1 MRWRRVCRDIPEGEP
16 ILVSDGA
23 RAVVALAFAGD
34 SYFPDMTFMD
44 ARTFDILPKPT
55 HWMPLPE
62 RPLARA
68 EEQRAAP
75 APRRA
80 A

>member
-16 ILVSDGA
+16 ILVCDGV
-23 RAVVALAFAGD
+23 RSVVALAFPGD
-34 SYFPDMTFMD
+34 SYFPETTFMD
-44 ARTFDILPKPT
+44 ARTFDILPQPT

-62 RPLARA
+62 RPLADVQ
-68 EEQRAAP
+68 EGQQAP